1 MLAADDVPLDQAR
14 SLQDENVFR
23 DGIQGDREWRCDFAD
38 RGGLARET
46 SQNGAPGRVGN
57 GRKYPVQGLA
67 TIFNHVVE
75 YTPGGSWPSSQE
87 CKIAARESL
96 CQTGT
101 WNDE

>member
-1 MLAADDVPLDQAR
+1 
-14 SLQDENVFR
+14 
-23 DGIQGDREWRCDFAD
+23 
-38 RGGLARET
+38 
-46 SQNGAPGRVGN
+46 
-57 GRKYPVQGLA
+57 
-67 TIFNHVVE
+67 VVE